1 MPLPQQPVV
10 LIVDDD
16 PSIQQVFERLLLLHA
31 YTPLR
36 AASVAEAMA
45 ATLLKKVDAVVLDL
59 GLTCGDDGLDML
71 RWLRQQPGYVDVPV
85 MVLTGRPLAPDDE
98 DALRYYRADVRLK
111 PQPFQEVVT
120 FLRSSVAA

>member
-1 MPLPQQPVV
+1 MPPPPHPVV
-10 LIVDDD
+10 LVVDDD
-16 PSIQQVFERLLLLHA
+16 PSLQQLLERLLLLHA

-45 ATLLKKVDAVVLDL
+45 ATLLKKVDAIVLDL

-98 DALRYYRADVRLK
+98 DALRYYRADVRSK
-111 PQPFQEVVT
+111 PQPIHELVS
-120 FLRSSVAA
+120 FLRTSVVA